1 MENIEKVEVFMVIS
15 TLLSKQYKALTIA
28 AVAGT
33 ALVAV
38 LTLQKRHLPMIATQT
53 ISPLCVGQACQNQ
66 ADLSYQNALEA
77 IRKEFNIPQEEWQ
90 RAHQEFLDIC
100 EDNKDLFALNA
111 KPKTIK
117 DELKNR
123 IRIILADAGI
133 NPDKVSIDYTKE
145 KGCPVSTFQEYTKR
159 NHLKHSIAIN
169 KAWFTKHPVELQNAI
184 INHEIT
190 HLKNFDCIE
199 YGIIAEVLKQHGV
212 SPKVYENSTSM
223 QNFRHMRELRAD
235 LLAGARDTSIAQALH
250 EDFCNCVA
258 RNYQEDL
265 SSHPSSQMRLDQM
278 TQLLNTM
285 QIEPNIKLA

>member
-1 MENIEKVEVFMVIS
+1 MVIS
-15 TLLSKQYKALTIA
+15 TLFSKQYKALKIA

-33 ALVAV
+33 ALMAF
-38 LTLQKRHLPMIATQT
+38 LTLQKRHLPMVQTQT

-66 ADLSYQNALEA
+66 ADLSYQNALDA
-77 IRKEFNIPQEEWQ
+77 IQKEFNIPQEEWQ

-100 EDNKDLFALNA
+100 EDNKDLFATNA

-123 IRIILADAGI
+123 IRIILANAGI

-145 KGCPVSTFQEYTKR
+145 KGCPVSAFQEYTKGGR
-159 NHLKHSIAIN
+159 LKHSISIN
-169 KAWFTKHPVELQNAI
+169 KAWFSKHPIELQNAI
-184 INHEIT
+184 INHEVT
-190 HLKNFDCIE
+190 HLKNFDCVE

-212 SPKVYENSTSM
+212 SPKKYENSKSM

-235 LLAGARDTSIAQALH
+235 LLAGARGTSIAQALH

-265 SSHPSSQMRLDQM
+265 SSHPSSQTRLDQM
-278 TQLLNTM
+278 TQLLNIM